1 MSNKIDDD
9 RIRTLVR
16 FVWRNHSVNCVTT
29 IAKSL
34 IEVYKTF
41 QGTYLFTQAVQMK
54 SQAMFVHIL
63 RKI

>member
-34 IEVYKTF
+34 IEVYKTAISFAIIF
-41 QGTYLFTQAVQMK
+41 QNFEELVYEV
-54 SQAMFVHIL
+54 
-63 RKI
+63 

>member
-1 MSNKIDDD
+1 MSNNIDDD

-34 IEVYKTF
+34 IEVYKTAISFAIIF
-41 QGTYLFTQAVQMK
+41 QNFEELVYEV
-54 SQAMFVHIL
+54 
-63 RKI
+63 